1 MACDKQLSTSVS
13 YSKILMRATYME
25 MCQQMCCDAYT
36 ELTLIFFKEHTY
48 KWSEASIT
56 FQL

>member
-13 YSKILMRATYME
+13 YSKILTRATYME

-36 ELTLIFFKEHTY
+36 ELTLIFFLRTHIQME
-48 KWSEASIT
+48 
-56 FQL
+56 